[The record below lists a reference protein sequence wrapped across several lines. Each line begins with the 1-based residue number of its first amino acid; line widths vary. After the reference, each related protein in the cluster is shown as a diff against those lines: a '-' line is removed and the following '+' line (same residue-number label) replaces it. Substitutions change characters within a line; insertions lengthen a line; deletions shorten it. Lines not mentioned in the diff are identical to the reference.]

1 MKIALIS
8 PNPQH
13 LRALQKSLETQG
25 HAVQTFEGGKS
36 RMAQVAEEAHP
47 DLMLVDGMCCDPH
60 ELTLVEQLTSAH
72 PEIAVLLMCAMQT
85 PEFLLQAMRVG
96 VREVLPSPAP
106 PEALEAA
113 VTRAAIRMTARRRT
127 ATGSNNSDGGGSGQ
141 VIAFVPCKGGS
152 GATFIATN
160 LACLLAAAQHQVLVI
175 DLNLQ
180 FGNALSFV
188 SDAKPGTTLA
198 DLATGIARLD
208 ASLLV
213 ASAIKVDAGF
223 SVLAA
228 PEDLSR
234 AAEVKAEHVEAIVRL
249 AAQHY
254 DFVLVDLPLGLN
266 ALSIRALDRA
276 QRIFMVL
283 QPGLAY
289 LRNATKLMH
298 AFKSLGY
305 PPARV
310 QAIVNRMEKTSEIGL
325 GDMRRLLGN
334 VELHTVADAPRDGAL
349 SSNRGVPL
357 VSLSKS
363 HAVSRSLGELAQQ
376 LSPPREEGSPSLLD
390 RLFRRA

>member
-13 LRALQKSLETQG
+13 LRALQPGLEAQG
-25 HAVQTFEGGKS
+25 HTVQSFEGGKS
-36 RMAQVAEEAHP
+36 RMAAVAQESHP

-72 PEIAVLLMCAMQT
+72 PQIAVLLMCAMQT

-96 VREVLPSPAP
+96 VREVLPSPVP

-113 VTRAAIRMTARRRT
+113 VARAASRMTARRRT
-127 ATGSNNSDGGGSGQ
+127 ATGSNNRDGDAGGQ
-141 VIAFVPCKGGS
+141 VIAFTPCKGGA

-160 LACLLAAAQHQVLVI
+160 LACLLAAAQHQVLLI

-188 SDAKPGTTLA
+188 SDAKAPTTLA
-198 DLATGIARLD
+198 DLATGIDRLD
-208 ASLLV
+208 ASLLA
-213 ASAIKVDAGF
+213 ASTIKVDAGF

-234 AAEVKAEHVEAIVRL
+234 AAEVKAEHVDAIVRL

-254 DFVLVDLPLGLN
+254 DFVLIDLPLGLN
-266 ALSIRALDRA
+266 ALSVRALDRA

-283 QPGLAY
+283 QPGLPY
-289 LRNATKLMH
+289 LRNAAKLMQ

-325 GDMRRLLGN
+325 ADMRRLLGN
-334 VELHTVADAPRDGAL
+334 VELHTVADAPRDVAL
-349 SSNRGVPL
+349 SINRGVPL

-376 LSPPREEGSPSLLD
+376 LSPREEGSPSLLG